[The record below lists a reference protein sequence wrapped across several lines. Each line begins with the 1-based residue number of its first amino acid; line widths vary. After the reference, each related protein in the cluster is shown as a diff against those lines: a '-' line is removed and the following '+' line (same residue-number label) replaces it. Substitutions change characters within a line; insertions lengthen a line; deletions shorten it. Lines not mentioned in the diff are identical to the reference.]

1 MPSFGD
7 EVVTLSGAIPPPGVW
22 SADMG
27 EISGFGGG
35 YEDCCRAMLAAGL
48 KWLDEHP
55 TADPRFHGYKN
66 VYGLC
71 MEDNEDAK
79 SLSRAI
85 CDCEPAREEGATGAM
100 HQAVVSHVMFIKAK
114 GWESYVEQMRARERD
129 RSDR

>member
-1 MPSFGD
+1 MGD
-7 EVVTLSGAIPPPGVW
+7 TMTPQPGEW

-48 KWLDEHP
+48 KWLAEHP
-55 TADPRFHGYKN
+55 GADPRFSGFKN

-79 SLSRAI
+79 ALSKAV
-85 CDCEPAREEGATGAM
+85 CQPGEEGGGATGAM
-100 HQAVVSHVMFIKAK
+100 HQAVVSHLMYIKAK
-114 GWESYVEQMRARERD
+114 GWEAYVEQLRAREREGK
-129 RSDR
+129 S